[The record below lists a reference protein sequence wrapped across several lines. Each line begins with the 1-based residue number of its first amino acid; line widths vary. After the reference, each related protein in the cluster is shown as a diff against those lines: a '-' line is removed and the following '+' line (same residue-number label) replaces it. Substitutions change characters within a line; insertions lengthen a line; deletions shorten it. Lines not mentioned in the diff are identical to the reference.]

1 MKNKKNKNMVLKTV
15 KKEDSYSSNNDDV
28 EENIVLLAKNLKKF
42 MKLKKNQRWSKELKG
57 K

>member
-15 KKEDSYSSNNDDV
+15 KKEDSCSSNNDDV

-42 MKLKKNQRWSKELKG
+42 LKLKKNQRWSKELKG

>member
-1 MKNKKNKNMVLKTV
+1 MKNKNMILKTV
-15 KKEDSYSSNNDDV
+15 KKEDSCSSNNDDV

-42 MKLKKNQRWSKELKG
+42 LKLKKNQRWSKELKG